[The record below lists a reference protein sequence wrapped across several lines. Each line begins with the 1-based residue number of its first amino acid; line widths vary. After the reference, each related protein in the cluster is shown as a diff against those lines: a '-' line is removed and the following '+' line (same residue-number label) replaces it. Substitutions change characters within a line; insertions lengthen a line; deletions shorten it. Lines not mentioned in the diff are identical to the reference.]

1 MPFVGND
8 KLEEFKQAV
17 AERDALQT
25 EVGLYQRA
33 GAIAARAKEILDEYE
48 VQYIPEEA
56 DRLAEVALVNELQ
69 GEALDA
75 RVKDVKDETR
85 EAVRSRLI
93 SDHSILATA
102 RLQLEESGELE
113 AIEGEELSKAQE
125 VAADEARTIFR
136 KETQDALATSEIKVE
151 LVAAALQTL
160 RNSTEGEELATSLR
174 HAAEEE
180 CRNEA
185 TVILS
190 AEVTAELEAQKD
202 KRVAALK
209 ESLRAEPNLGL
220 KNHRLAEES
229 RLGEHYEQI
238 ALEELMLE
246 ITDEVGKAKIQERL
260 DQIAETNA
268 QFDTDAKRK
277 AILEEFTGKGID
289 TTKIEEGLELVIDL
303 GDFEPRRHISGDGYG
318 NNKKVYG
325 PVCIADREIILISLG
340 DGKFRVKSDTLAP
353 NSLKG
358 LTDFAAQTLRK
369 TLLESGTVILIG
381 SSVKENSGHT
391 FQQLLMADARFCYDV
406 DTTNDDFVE
415 TVGNVAKA
423 RIGGFEARKTDKAL
437 WREK

>member
-25 EVGLYQRA
+25 EVDLYQRA

-56 DRLAEVALVNELQ
+56 ERLAEVALVEELR

-75 RVKDVKDETR
+75 RVKDVKDEKR
-85 EAVRSRLI
+85 EEVRSRLI

-102 RLQLEESGELE
+102 RQQLEESGELE

-136 KETQDALATSEIKVE
+136 KETQDALATSEIKEE

-209 ESLRAEPNLGL
+209 ESLRTEPNLGL

-246 ITDEVGKAKIQERL
+246 ITDEVGKAK
-260 DQIAETNA
+260 
-268 QFDTDAKRK
+268 
-277 AILEEFTGKGID
+277 
-289 TTKIEEGLELVIDL
+289 
-303 GDFEPRRHISGDGYG
+303 
-318 NNKKVYG
+318 
-325 PVCIADREIILISLG
+325 
-340 DGKFRVKSDTLAP
+340 
-353 NSLKG
+353 
-358 LTDFAAQTLRK
+358 
-369 TLLESGTVILIG
+369 
-381 SSVKENSGHT
+381 
-391 FQQLLMADARFCYDV
+391 
-406 DTTNDDFVE
+406 
-415 TVGNVAKA
+415 
-423 RIGGFEARKTDKAL
+423 
-437 WREK
+437 

>member
-1 MPFVGND
+1 
-8 KLEEFKQAV
+8 
-17 AERDALQT
+17 
-25 EVGLYQRA
+25 
-33 GAIAARAKEILDEYE
+33 
-48 VQYIPEEA
+48 
-56 DRLAEVALVNELQ
+56 
-69 GEALDA
+69 
-75 RVKDVKDETR
+75 
-85 EAVRSRLI
+85 
-93 SDHSILATA
+93 
-102 RLQLEESGELE
+102 
-113 AIEGEELSKAQE
+113 
-125 VAADEARTIFR
+125 
-136 KETQDALATSEIKVE
+136 
-151 LVAAALQTL
+151 
-160 RNSTEGEELATSLR
+160 
-174 HAAEEE
+174 
-180 CRNEA
+180 
-185 TVILS
+185 
-190 AEVTAELEAQKD
+190 
-202 KRVAALK
+202 
-209 ESLRAEPNLGL
+209 
-220 KNHRLAEES
+220 
-229 RLGEHYEQI
+229 
-238 ALEELMLE
+238 
-246 ITDEVGKAKIQERL
+246 ERL

-268 QFDTDAKRK
+268 QFDTDTKRK